1 MLTRAPTGETA
12 LSDDVVAK
20 VVVTVIVMI
29 AFMFGMA
36 MERAH
41 TAHCQRDC
49 PTDISAIRR

>member
-1 MLTRAPTGETA
+1 M
-12 LSDDVVAK
+12 SDDVVAK

-49 PTDISAIRR
+49 PTDITALRR